1 MLLACSFG
9 LAILCA
15 KKGPLPARKASWKG
29 KDTEQALEKF
39 TFVEQG
45 WVEPAPVAIYFFSL
59 QFRRIFVD
67 FCYIHHQLTQ
77 FPPEKYQTGPR
88 RFPRAQRNF
97 LPATRRFS
105 TTLALIIPVHN
116 PHRPWRS
123 PAIPAH
129 CVASSCLNEARLRRT
144 PRTSSFYP
152 RNVLPACGHHQWCP
166 DPSATILFKLLAFC
180 SRIVPQI
187 QKSIL

>member
-1 MLLACSFG
+1 MCQ
-9 LAILCA
+9 
-15 KKGPLPARKASWKG
+15 KGSTTGEKSQLEGNKHGTSARKIHFRGAGVGGAGSRG
-29 KDTEQALEKF
+29 DLL
-39 TFVEQG
+39 
-45 WVEPAPVAIYFFSL
+45 FSPP
-59 QFRRIFVD
+59 ISSDFVD
-67 FCYIHHQLTQ
+67 YRYIHHQLTQ

-187 QKSIL
+187 QKSIRKG

>member
-1 MLLACSFG
+1 MIFSGPFWRALAFSFG

-29 KDTEQALEKF
+29 TSTEQALGKF
-39 TFVEQG
+39 NFVEKG
-45 WVEPAPVAIYFFSL
+45 WVEPAPVAFCL

-67 FCYIHHQLTQ
+67 FRYIHHQLTQ
-77 FPPEKYQTGPR
+77 FPPEKYQTRPT
-88 RFPRAQRNF
+88 RFPQAQRNF
-97 LPATRRFS
+97 PPATRRFS
-105 TTLALIIPVHN
+105 TTLALIIPVHS
-116 PHRPWRS
+116 PHSPWRS

-152 RNVLPACGHHQWCP
+152 RNVLPACGHPPVVFRPVCNH
-166 DPSATILFKLLAFC
+166 F
-180 SRIVPQI
+180 V
-187 QKSIL
+187 